1 MNKYQKQTA
10 DIMKKKL
17 IAVHEDNIALP
28 QPTLIALT
36 PDKNSYD
43 LSEDK
48 QTLTIT
54 LRNHYG
60 VIDGKHLLRK
70 MLTEPEWGAV
80 STLNI
85 VVEDNTNPQFVG
97 FYTVF
102 PPGIK
107 NPIKTFGRPE
117 KLNINYY
124 FTGDTAPQLLHLIT
138 CQTETGIGTFSEAN
152 KGVGT
157 FASARVFVPEGQKE
171 VLKERMTKT
180 HENLLKAGLHTED
193 YYARMMEYLETI
205 QECASADL
213 PQRTPSAE
221 QRPAYPLAPLLS
233 SENIESIRKGDIF
246 HIPSD
251 ETTHL
256 QLIGKTLV
264 ITDTGSQELPQ
275 YLKQLEPFFDRVI
288 IYQTHFHDDHC
299 GYLKQSLGATQKPIG
314 VYIPDGAKGQF
325 LGYTATHVDAFFD
338 EEGKLNPNLRLHT
351 LAESQP
357 EETEDPN
364 IVISTLEAQGNI
376 KHYIHSSG
384 LIVTDRTNKKATFC
398 TGDINPDMPAY
409 FQSADKERFLQE
421 TQDNVIAYFQ
431 KAVDQALANGCQKID
446 IFYDQGH
453 FEVIPFSTKINKPL
467 LKKIIQEANKDK
479 SIHIQLHEEH
489 HKCPEGHLVAERRRS
504 STVGPLSGGLSP
516 MRDPRTLSQSQH
528 HLDSINT

>member
-17 IAVHEDNIALP
+17 IAVHEHDRALP

-70 MLTEPEWGAV
+70 MQTEPEWGAV

-85 VVEDNTNPQFVG
+85 VVEANTNPQFVG

-138 CQTETGIGTFSEAN
+138 CQTEAIGTFSEAN

-171 VLKERMTKT
+171 VLKERMTRT
-180 HENLLKAGLHTED
+180 HQNLLKAGLHTED
-193 YYARMMEYLETI
+193 YYPRMMEYLETI
-205 QECASADL
+205 HECTSADL
-213 PQRTPSAE
+213 PHRTPSAE
-221 QRPAYPLAPLLS
+221 QKPAYPLAPLLS
-233 SENIESIRKGDIF
+233 AQNIESIKRGDIF

-256 QLIGKTLV
+256 QLIGRTLV
-264 ITDTGSQELPQ
+264 ITDTGSQELPR
-275 YLKQLEPFFDRVI
+275 YLEQLDASFDRVI

-299 GYLKQSLGATQKPIG
+299 GYLKQSLSATRKPISI
-314 VYIPDGAKGQF
+314 YIPDGAKGQF
-325 LGYTATHVDAFFD
+325 LGYVATHLEGFFD
-338 EEGKLNPNLRLHT
+338 EAGNLNPQLQLHT
-351 LAESQP
+351 LRADTP
-357 EETEDPN
+357 TPTEDPN
-364 IVISTLEAQGNI
+364 IVISTQEAQGNI
-376 KHYIHSSG
+376 KHFIHSSG
-384 LIVTDRTNKKATFC
+384 LNVTDRTKQTATFY

-409 FQSADKERFLQE
+409 SQSPDKEKFLQE

-453 FEVIPFSTKINKPL
+453 FDIPPINQTINKKAL
-467 LKKIIQEANKDK
+467 TKIIQTINKGK
-479 SIHIQLHEEH
+479 GITIQLHEEH
-489 HKCPEGHLVAERRRS
+489 HKCSEGHSRLARRRS
-504 STVGPLSGGLSP
+504 STTSELPTGFNPVHVRALSLSEA
-516 MRDPRTLSQSQH
+516 DLE
-528 HLDSINT
+528 LGNI